1 MLFLLLSAGAL
12 IIWLEAPG
20 LIKKQMWRELAAFAV
35 FLAVGL
41 ALAIP
46 QLYGIKLFDPNA
58 PVETLFRP
66 IGEWLK
72 EGLY

>member
-1 MLFLLLSAGAL
+1 MIILLLSAGAL
-12 IIWLEAPG
+12 IIRLEVPG

-46 QLYGIKLFDPNA
+46 QVYGIRPFDPNA
-58 PVETLFRP
+58 LVEALFKPV
-66 IGEWLK
+66 GEWLK
-72 EGLY
+72 EP

>member
-1 MLFLLLSAGAL
+1 MIILLLSACAL
-12 IIWLEAPG
+12 IIRLEVPG

-35 FLAVGL
+35 FLAVGM

-46 QLYGIKLFDPNA
+46 QVYGIRPFEPNA
-58 PVETLFRP
+58 PVEALFKP

-72 EGLY
+72 EP